1 MTTTTYRRP
10 GFPVKPPC
18 RSSRRPISSHRRPLV
33 LAVDD
38 CDCVRAVFKVV
49 LREMAGIQ
57 TVGAATSAEALKLAR
72 RRKFDVVLSDINRW
86 PGMNGLAFLKAFKRA
101 HPTVPVI
108 IVSGVMNDATAR
120 RARWLRAFD
129 CLPKPFEVRELLGL
143 VRAAIASRKMC
154 RSITVVRGRSH

>member
-1 MTTTTYRRP
+1 M
-10 GFPVKPPC
+10 
-18 RSSRRPISSHRRPLV
+18 
-33 LAVDD
+33 VDD
-38 CDCVRAVFKVV
+38 CECVRAVFKLV

-120 RARWLRAFD
+120 RAKWLRAFK
-129 CLPKPFEVRELLGL
+129 CLPKPFSCCELVEA
-143 VRAAIASRKMC
+143 VRAAIASRKVC
-154 RSITVVRGRSH
+154 RTVLRSRRRARFTPEP